1 MQTLTLEPHEITTIL
16 KALSKLPY
24 EEVVGLITKITY
36 QASIR
41 KEDANERIKPDH
53 S

>member
-24 EEVVGLITKITY
+24 EEVVALMAKITY

-41 KEDANERIKPDH
+41 KEEANGRIEPDY

>member
-1 MQTLTLEPHEITTIL
+1 MTTLTLEPHEITTII

-24 EEVVGLITKITY
+24 EDVVALMNKITY

-41 KEDANERIKPDH
+41 KEEKNE
-53 S
+53 

>member
-1 MQTLTLEPHEITTIL
+1 MQTLTLEPHEVTLIL

-24 EEVVGLITKITY
+24 EEVVALMNKITY

-41 KEDANERIKPDH
+41 KEEKNE
-53 S
+53 

>member
-24 EEVVGLITKITY
+24 EEVVALMNKITY

-41 KEDANERIKPDH
+41 KEEKNE
-53 S
+53 

>member
-1 MQTLTLEPHEITTIL
+1 MPEKELRLTGPEITTIL

-24 EEVVGLITKITY
+24 EEVVVLMNKITY

-41 KEDANERIKPDH
+41 KEEKNE
-53 S
+53 